1 MRTVNEGLDLEIA
14 GNEDVT
20 LLELL
25 DRLLTKGIVITGD
38 LVISVARVDLI
49 YIDLKLIISSV
60 ETLKQTCEKV
70 LGDV

>member
-1 MRTVNEGLDLEIA
+1 MNEGLDLEIA